1 MIYFRPNWTIAN
13 IGGEALRQ
21 YDNLSR
27 SLVVRDV
34 PGGYT
39 WRLLVQAGQNFDVI
53 LLSPMEGGVGVILT
67 ADQLSV
73 AGHYTVQLQG
83 TLDADGKTVRHTN
96 CLQLY
101 VPKSLSGSANWPT
114 VPSEFTQ
121 MEANIQEIN
130 QHPPIP
136 GDNGYYLIWDVTTHA
151 YQESKLPVT
160 GGGSDANAVKFTP
173 QTLTAEQ
180 QKQARENIG
189 AYQIETVNSWRGV
202 AEGISNGFKL
212 FSVRTPD
219 GNETDVFPTDSNLYP
234 MLVYA
239 GFVTGSS
246 TPLVAYDAQGGVWQ
260 GWENGNTRVIT
271 LEKTV
276 GRSDTLAVKLTAVT
290 SGDKTTYSIDKTFAE
305 IKAAYEAGKYVYA
318 YGKPIEDL
326 EASLVQLQLTGV
338 GDTSVNFTGLEYYG
352 SPNITGFGT
361 AGAAI
366 ATLDIS
372 VKNDGSLDVS
382 FYTDEGA
389 TTFPLPNKWLFP
401 ITIQDGVVTPAVSPA
416 SASIDF
422 WRPSGFRS
430 PDHAMTIDL
439 INMTKFSAGEVSIF
453 AFETYS
459 DTDNDDGSYT
469 MITTWVR
476 RTDDAIER
484 ITYTQAV
491 PAEGDA
497 TETWEYEKKSTA
509 PDLSL
514 GLASAAVGQIAKV
527 TAVDAAGKPTAWE
540 AVDLPSGGGEKWE
553 KIAEIV
559 IPEGAEET
567 NALTINKD
575 LNGNPFRLVKARLCA
590 KYPKYTGKSTIPT
603 SAFAMIN
610 GGSYGASAPLAYTSA
625 WALPSKTVFAGMV
638 YEVDVSGAQQIEEV
652 SRSSGG
658 GLSDDYGKTFST
670 YTSTSSSFARYIA
683 DAIIA
688 KPITSIGGLNLLI
701 FPGCKFVLFG
711 VRE

>member
-34 PGGYT
+34 PEGYT

-53 LLSPMEGGVGVILT
+53 LLSPMEDGVGVVLT

-73 AGHYTVQLQG
+73 SGHYTVQLQG
-83 TLDADGKTVRHTN
+83 TLNADGKTVRHTN

-101 VPKSLSGSANWPT
+101 VPKSLSGSANWPA

-189 AYQIETVNSWRGV
+189 ADDYIVLSAFDDILTTTARSGV
-202 AEGISNGFKL
+202 CIGGAHGGSPAGMSFPALFMKGTQNHGMQDILFLDFAGACWQGAFVQGKWGTFRKISNE
-212 FSVRTPD
+212 S
-219 GNETDVFPTDSNLYP
+219 
-234 MLVYA
+234 
-239 GFVTGSS
+239 
-246 TPLVAYDAQGGVWQ
+246 
-260 GWENGNTRVIT
+260 I
-271 LEKTV
+271 
-276 GRSDTLAVKLTAVT
+276 LAVKLTATT
-290 SGDKTTYSIDKTFAE
+290 SGDETTYSIDKTFAE

-326 EASLVQLQLTGV
+326 EASLVQLQLTAI
-338 GDTSVNFTGLEYYG
+338 GDTSVSFTGLEYHATH
-352 SPNITGFGT
+352 ITDFGT
-361 AGAAI
+361 AGTDI
-366 ATLDIS
+366 ATLDIA
-372 VKNDGSLDVS
+372 VKSDGSLGVS
-382 FYTDEGA
+382 FYTDKGSA
-389 TTFPLPNKWLFP
+389 TFPLPNKWLFKV
-401 ITIQDGVVTPAVSPA
+401 TIQDGVVTPTVSPA
-416 SASIDF
+416 DNQIWFFTPMFHGNMGFAVTVDLVDSAKWEKSE
-422 WRPSGFRS
+422 
-430 PDHAMTIDL
+430 A
-439 INMTKFSAGEVSIF
+439 SIF
-453 AFETYS
+453 AFETSSY
-459 DTDNDDGSYT
+459 TENDDGSSTDIY
-469 MITTWVR
+469 TWVR
-476 RTDDAIER
+476 RTDDASER
-484 ITYTQAV
+484 ITYTLV
-491 PAEGDA
+491 TPAEGDA
-497 TETWEYEKKSTA
+497 TETWGYEKKSTA
-509 PDLSL
+509 PDISL
-514 GLASAAVGQIAKV
+514 GLTSAAVGQIAKI

-670 YTSTSSSFARYIA
+670 YTATSSSFARYIA
-683 DAIIA
+683 DAVIA
-688 KPITSIGGLNLLI
+688 NPITSIGGSNLLI